1 MYFALNQPYTYS
13 RLIKYIG
20 VVERSAKDG
29 VKVETK
35 KLGHTL
41 ADNVIPAMKIW
52 TETTENKETILYAQF
67 VF

>member
-52 TETTENKETILYAQF
+52 TETT
-67 VF
+67 